1 MNVLDRILELRLER
15 NWTEYR
21 LSEESGIAQTTISS
35 WFSKGITPTVP
46 SLMNICKAF
55 NITLSEFFAFD
66 NAPVV
71 LTEAQKEVLSVFNK
85 LSSHQQKNIINLMNC
100 MNEY

>member
-55 NITLSEFFAFD
+55 NMTLSEFFAFD
-66 NAPVV
+66 NSPVV
-71 LTEAQKEVLSVFNK
+71 LTEAQKEVLSAFNK
-85 LSSHQQKNIINLMNC
+85 LSPQQQKNIIQLMNC

>member
-46 SLMNICKAF
+46 SLINICKAF

-66 NAPVV
+66 NSPVV
-71 LTEAQKEVLSVFNK
+71 LTDAQKEVLSAFNK
-85 LSSHQQKNIINLMNC
+85 LNLHQQRNIINLINC

>member
-66 NAPVV
+66 NSPVV
-71 LTEAQKEVLSVFNK
+71 LTESQKEVLSAFNK
-85 LSSHQQKNIINLMNC
+85 LNSNQQKSIINLMNC

>member
-35 WFSKGITPTVP
+35 WFSKNITPSVP
-46 SLMNICKAF
+46 SLINICKAF

-66 NAPVV
+66 NTPIV
-71 LTEAQKEVLSVFNK
+71 LTEVQKEMLSAFNK
-85 LSSHQQKNIINLMNC
+85 LNPNQQKTVIELMNC